1 MYICQCCGGRFTT
14 PALCRE
20 SRGEYFGYQAYEE
33 ILGCP
38 YCGGHYEYEPTF
50 IPSQQLEEEE

>member
-33 ILGCP
+33 ILAALIVAA
-38 YCGGHYEYEPTF
+38 TMNMSLLLF
-50 IPSQQLEEEE
+50 RLSN

>member
-1 MYICQCCGGRFTT
+1 MLWGRFTT

-50 IPSQQLEEEE
+50 MPPQQDKDEA